1 MNKSNAF
8 VQNPSAAPLFK
19 PLEQKERLSMINQE
33 ALSALTAETVPTS
46 YVEAG
51 GITFAYRKFGAESEV
66 PLVFSQRYRG
76 TMDDWDP
83 AVVNGIAK
91 ERTVILFDSAGVGLS
106 TGVTP
111 NSVPDMADYAITFI
125 ETLGLKQVDLIGFS
139 MGGMVAQHVT
149 LKRPDLVRRLILAG
163 TGPGAGEDTERSRDG
178 VFEVMTTP
186 VNEDKDFLF
195 LFFEPTEISQAKGRE
210 YLERLQWR
218 KTDRAPLVTAETIK
232 AQTQA
237 LIGFA
242 AGPDT
247 AYPRLAEIKQPVLV
261 ANGDNDIM
269 APTINSFIMSQHIP
283 NAQLILYPDSGH
295 GFLFQYPERFVLHV
309 SAFLSE

>member
-1 MNKSNAF
+1 MNHQKS
-8 VQNPSAAPLFK
+8 
-19 PLEQKERLSMINQE
+19 LST
-33 ALSALTAETVPTS
+33 LTAETVPTS
-46 YVEAG
+46 YIEAG
-51 GITFAYRKFGAESEV
+51 GVTFAYRKFGAESEV
-66 PLVFSQRYRG
+66 PLVFCHRYRG

-106 TGVTP
+106 SGVTP
-111 NSVPDMADYAITFI
+111 DNVPEMARYAVTFI
-125 ETLGLKQVDLIGFS
+125 EALGLKQVDLLGFS

-149 LKRPDLVRRLILAG
+149 LDRPDLVRRLILAG
-163 TGPGAGEDTERSRDG
+163 TGPGAGEGIERSRNG

-186 VNEDKDFLF
+186 VNADKDFLF
-195 LFFEPTEISQAKGRE
+195 LFFEPTETSQAKGRE

-218 KTDRAPLVTAETIK
+218 TADRAPLVKPETVQ

-237 LIGFA
+237 LIRFA

-247 AYPRLAEIKQPVLV
+247 AYPRLAEINQPVLV

-269 APTINSFIMSQHIP
+269 APTINSYIMSQHIP

-295 GFLFQYPERFVLHV
+295 GFLFQYPERFVEHV
-309 SAFLSE
+309 SMFLR

>member
-1 MNKSNAF
+1 
-8 VQNPSAAPLFK
+8 
-19 PLEQKERLSMINQE
+19 MINQE

-66 PLVFSQRYRG
+66 PLVFCHRYRG

-111 NSVPDMADYAITFI
+111 NNVPDMADYAITFI
-125 ETLGLKQVDLIGFS
+125 EALGLEQVDLIGFS
-139 MGGMVAQHVT
+139 MGGMVVQHVT

-195 LFFEPTEISQAKGRE
+195 LFFEPTETSQAKGRE